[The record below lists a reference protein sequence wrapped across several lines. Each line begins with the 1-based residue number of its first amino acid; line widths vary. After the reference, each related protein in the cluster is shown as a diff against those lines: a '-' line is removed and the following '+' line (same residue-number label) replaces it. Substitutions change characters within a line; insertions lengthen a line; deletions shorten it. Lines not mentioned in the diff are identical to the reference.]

1 MRFSRRHLMSSASA
15 LAIMS
20 CISSK
25 SAIAHMSIASSNE
38 DRNLVAS
45 VVRAMFPH
53 DRFPEG
59 PYLRTADA
67 IIKKANGTPGLAL
80 TLRSGLID
88 LRANSFS
95 AMNKAEATKYLK
107 DIEGSGFFSLVHGS
121 TVTGLYTDS
130 EVHEILGYE
139 GSSFDKGGYIN
150 RGFNDLDWLPEPR
163 IEEHPE
169 LASFLKEK
177 PKQYA
182 SLNSLNA
189 S

>member
-1 MRFSRRHLMSSASA
+1 MKLSRRSLMSSASA

-20 CISSK
+20 CIGSK
-25 SAIAHMSIASSNE
+25 TALAHLNIASTDQ
-38 DRNLVAS
+38 DRELVAS

-53 DRFPEG
+53 DRFPDG

-67 IIKKANGTPGLAL
+67 IIKKANGSAGLAL
-80 TLRSGLID
+80 TLRAGLID
-88 LRANSFS
+88 LRANSFGS
-95 AMNKAEATKYLK
+95 MSKASATKYLK
-107 DIEGSGFFSLVHGS
+107 SIEGSGFFSLVHGS

-130 EVHEILGYE
+130 EVHQILGYE
-139 GSSFDKGGYIN
+139 GASFDQGGYIN

-169 LASFLKEK
+169 LANFLSAK

-182 SLNSLNA
+182 SANSLNA

>member
-1 MRFSRRHLMSSASA
+1 MKLSRRNLMSSASA

-20 CISSK
+20 CIGSK
-25 SAIAHMSIASSNE
+25 TALAHLNIASTDQ
-38 DRNLVAS
+38 DRDLVAL

-53 DRFPEG
+53 DRFPDG

-67 IIKKANGTPGLAL
+67 IIKKANGSAGLAL

-88 LRANSFS
+88 LRANSFGS
-95 AMNKAEATKYLK
+95 MSKASATKYLK
-107 DIEGSGFFSLVHGS
+107 SIEGSGFFSLVHGS

-130 EVHEILGYE
+130 EVHQILGYE
-139 GSSFDKGGYIN
+139 GASFDQGGYIN
-150 RGFNDLDWLPEPR
+150 RGFNDLNWLPEPR

-169 LASFLKEK
+169 LASFLRQK

-182 SLNSLNA
+182 SANSLNA